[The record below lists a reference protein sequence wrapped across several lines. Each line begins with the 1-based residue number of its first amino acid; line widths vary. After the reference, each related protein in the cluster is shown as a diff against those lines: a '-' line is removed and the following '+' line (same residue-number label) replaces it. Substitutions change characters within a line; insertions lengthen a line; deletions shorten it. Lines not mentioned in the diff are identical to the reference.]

1 MATPVRL
8 HLFFPAYN
16 GDMTTHLHTS
26 TETLSPTE
34 AKELQDILAA
44 GDFVELDFAKEFEK
58 IGAELTNKKNTPS
71 MYV

>member
-1 MATPVRL
+1 
-8 HLFFPAYN
+8 
-16 GDMTTHLHTS
+16 MTTHLHTS

-34 AKELQDILAA
+34 AKELQDILAS

-58 IGAELTNKKNTPS
+58 IGSELTNKQNTPS